1 MSTSL
6 NISGKIDPATVAI
19 FEAVGGA
26 ARALGM
32 PYVVVGATARDLVL
46 HYGYGVPLERMT
58 RDVDFAIEVPDWA
71 AFNVLKN
78 KLEELGFRADTAQH
92 RLFSPANVTVDIV
105 PFGQVEDEKAV
116 IAWPPKGETVM
127 NVLGFQ
133 EACDH
138 ADWVRIQDA
147 PELDVP
153 VATPAGMALLKLI
166 AWTDRAAD
174 LRRKDAVDIAY
185 LLSTYEKLPRV
196 TDALYV
202 DRSDIM
208 ELYDW
213 DITPSSA
220 HLLGQH
226 ALDIAQENTRLE
238 IARFAG
244 DEIKGRRREVLIS
257 EMCTQRS
264 DAQYERNEQLLTAF
278 LAGFNLSRQ

>member
-26 ARALGM
+26 ARDLGM

-78 KLEELGFRADTAQH
+78 KLEGQGFRADTAQH
-92 RLFSPANVTVDIV
+92 RLYSPANMMVDIV
-105 PFGQVEDEKAV
+105 PFGQVEGEKAV
-116 IAWPPKGETVM
+116 IAWPPQGEFKM

-138 ADWVRIQDA
+138 ADIVRIQNS

-185 LLSTYEKLPRV
+185 LLSTYEKVPRV
-196 TDALYV
+196 NDALYG
-202 DRSDIM
+202 DRTNIM

-244 DEIKGRRREVLIS
+244 DEIKGRPREMLIS

-264 DAQYERNEQLLTAF
+264 EAQYERNEQLLTAF
-278 LAGFNLSRQ
+278 LAGFNLLRQ